1 MGAHHH
7 ASPAHR
13 WRLAVAFAITTAVLL
28 AEVAGA
34 LITGSLA
41 LLVDAAHMLTDAGG
55 LLMALLAS
63 QGRLPVKQNR
73 AVGVI
78 YQGHSVGTPGE
89 IEVEIEMQGDQVKA
103 VHVGGCAALDRE
115 GYWQSE

>member
-63 QGRLPVKQNR
+63 TLMARPPTAR
-73 AVGVI
+73 RTR
-78 YQGHSVGTPGE
+78 TPTS
-89 IEVEIEMQGDQVKA
+89 A
-103 VHVGGCAALDRE
+103 CSTPPPPRSGCPTCSSCWPAC
-115 GYWQSE
+115 

>member
-63 QGRLPVKQNR
+63 TLMARPPTAPVSYTCLLYTSPSPR
-73 AVGVI
+73 D
-78 YQGHSVGTPGE
+78 S
-89 IEVEIEMQGDQVKA
+89 
-103 VHVGGCAALDRE
+103 
-115 GYWQSE
+115 

>member
-34 LITGSLA
+34 LLNVWN
-41 LLVDAAHMLTDAGG
+41 L
-55 LLMALLAS
+55 LLAP
-63 QGRLPVKQNR
+63 QFGHRYL
-73 AVGVI
+73 GV
-78 YQGHSVGTPGE
+78 P
-89 IEVEIEMQGDQVKA
+89 
-103 VHVGGCAALDRE
+103 ALVVPFFF
-115 GYWQSE
+115 SLV

>member
-63 QGRLPVKQNR
+63 TLMARPPTARRTWGSCAPRCWPPWPRPPSCWPWVSTPSSR
-73 AVGVI
+73 AC
-78 YQGHSVGTPGE
+78 SDCSP
-89 IEVEIEMQGDQVKA
+89 
-103 VHVGGCAALDRE
+103 RPR
-115 GYWQSE
+115 